1 MFKQNVGRMDRVLR
15 IALGIAMAVIGL
27 FVLKGTTGTVLGIIG
42 LIPLPP
48 GWSAFARSTC
58 RSSSARTSNYDTIGD
73 TLNTRRSS

>member
-42 LIPLPP
+42 LIPLATGLVGFCPLYLP
-48 GWSAFARSTC
+48 FKFST
-58 RSSSARTSNYDTIGD
+58 NKQ
-73 TLNTRRSS
+73 L